1 MDCVINSKLILRK
14 IRLRYKFKTY
24 IEKTRLR
31 YKFKTYIEVA
41 KVNFWS
47 KMMLLCPI
55 FEENGPKIA
64 KFSSLAPSALAKIL
78 LYPFTTDKVQN
89 QGIFLGGVCNK
100 LSKIMSCVINSKV
113 ILESGFWSTAL

>member
-1 MDCVINSKLILRK
+1 MDCIINSEFILSK

-47 KMMLLCPI
+47 KMM
-55 FEENGPKIA
+55 
-64 KFSSLAPSALAKIL
+64 
-78 LYPFTTDKVQN
+78 Q
-89 QGIFLGGVCNK
+89 FLSN
-100 LSKIMSCVINSKV
+100 
-113 ILESGFWSTAL
+113 F